1 VKHSRPH
8 ILLVNPWITDFAAF
22 NLWSRPLGLL
32 EIGGWLRD
40 AGFRVSLVDC
50 VDAEN
55 FSLTDPFHPK
65 ISPFGTGKLKRT
77 PIKKPPVL
85 ASVPRR
91 YCRYGINPE
100 EFDEHLARLS
110 PPDLIFV
117 TSVMTYWYPGVQECV
132 EHLRRHFPRTPLWLG
147 GNYATLIPAHARA
160 VCRPDRVVPG
170 PFVPQYLEQV
180 FAMLGRPAAP
190 VDSETRGLPFWEG
203 YGTHHFLCVRSSR
216 GCPFHCQY
224 CASNLLMPRFEEHPI
239 EEVAEAIVREYFL
252 YKVRDFAF
260 YDDAL
265 LMNAESRLI
274 PLLDRLRQVGGL
286 SLRFHTPNG
295 IHVRF
300 ISPKVARYM
309 KEAGFHT
316 LRLSLE
322 MTQPVW
328 QARLGAKATLEEFD
342 RALSCL
348 FEAGFTESAIRVYL
362 LVGLP
367 GQTLDE
373 VEQGIREVQKRGVQ
387 PSLAEYSPIPGTAL
401 WEEACRASSYPL
413 REEPLTHNNTL
424 LPCGGGGVT
433 KAALDRLRRLMGDQ
447 ERFSDLS
454 ENGPVESEALAHE
467 KPHEKHTG

>member
-1 VKHSRPH
+1 
-8 ILLVNPWITDFAAF
+8 LVNPWIADFAAYNF
-22 NLWSRPLGLL
+22 WVRPLGLYRL
-32 EIGGWLRD
+32 AEWLNARD
-40 AGFRVSLVDC
+40 IECTLVDC
-50 VDAEN
+50 
-55 FSLTDPFHPK
+55 L
-65 ISPFGTGKLKRT
+65 SPFDAPGKFRRVPVEFPGRGYI
-77 PIKKPPVL
+77 PIDRSF
-85 ASVPRR
+85 A
-91 YCRYGINPE
+91 RYGISRE
-100 EFDEHLARLS
+100 EFRARVRAANT
-110 PPDLIFV
+110 PDCVFI
-117 TSVMTYWYPGVQECV
+117 TSIMSYWYPGIQYTV
-132 EHLRRHFPRTPLWLG
+132 EELRKTLPGSVPLILG
-147 GNYATLIPAHARA
+147 GIYATLWPSHAEWACGVDLVCKGPLEACAQDLCAFLDISPQPKVPEVPWYRLACLSDTAPYGA
-160 VCRPDRVVPG
+160 VRT
-170 PFVPQYLEQV
+170 
-180 FAMLGRPAAP
+180 A
-190 VDSETRGLPFWEG
+190 S
-203 YGTHHFLCVRSSR
+203 
-216 GCPFHCQY
+216 GCPFSCTY
-224 CASNLLMPRFEEHPI
+224 CASRIVSGRFAPRPWQ
-239 EEVAEAIVREYFL
+239 EVAEEIMALHAKGINQI
-252 YKVRDFAF
+252 AF

-265 LMNAESRLI
+265 LVDFDKRMKPVLLRLQGAGI
-274 PLLDRLRQVGGL
+274 RM
-286 SLRFHTPNG
+286 RFHTPNG
-295 IHVRF
+295 LHARLF

-433 KAALDRLRRLMGDQ
+433 KAALDRLRRFMGDQ